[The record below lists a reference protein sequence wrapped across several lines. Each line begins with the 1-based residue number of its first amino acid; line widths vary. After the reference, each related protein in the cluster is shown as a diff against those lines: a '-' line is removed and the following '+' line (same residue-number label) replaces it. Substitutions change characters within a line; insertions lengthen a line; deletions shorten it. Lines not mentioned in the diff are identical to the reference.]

1 MNIQMTKVPMNKL
14 VVLMVAVV
22 LVTNPAVTTAQEPD
36 VPLTHDVTLVDL
48 GFESDDTV
56 QGVQVTRDYSL
67 QWPDAWEV
75 QPGNTFTLHF
85 SHSPVLDPYSTMTV
99 EFNGTRLTSVLL
111 TPENIDHS
119 TLQVALPENLFS
131 VGYNRLRL
139 DFWMGLEDWN
149 CLDFE
154 NPAVWTTVHNTS
166 TFHLSYTLSIP
177 EPNLADFPV
186 PFMDNSDLVKNHV
199 TFVLPDQPTPA
210 ELSAAVTI
218 SAKLGQLAAWRTV
231 YLHTLSE
238 TQARAPNAVMGDLI
252 LVGRADRLQML
263 GTVSPPF
270 VAWQDGRPVLVDN
283 NGGPLPPEAGVLW
296 EQLSPVDETAVM
308 LIVTGATDE
317 ATLTAAR
324 ALADEATYPRLVGQL
339 GIVLDVPEPPP
350 AGLVIGQVITLEE
363 LGYNDSTAWGTRE
376 QSIGYSIPLPMAWQ
390 IRSEGVFDLHFAH
403 SAIADPERSFL
414 NVLLNGTPVGNIRL
428 TPENAEDSHTPFRL
442 PARLFRLGDNSL
454 TVVSNMDFDEDH
466 RDEYYYDCLAPDPK
480 EAWLVV
486 YADSQLNLPGG
497 PTSVVLT
504 LGDYPQAFVGPANLT
519 DLAFIVPDLADSTIA
534 HVIVQI
540 AERLGHY
547 AEGEALAP
555 QVVAA
560 QDLASMSPPPKYQI
574 LVGRPTQNTT
584 ITWLNDVLPQPF
596 KPGTDEP
603 LPVESLAQIIPPQGT
618 VGYIQAVLSPED
630 RHPRLIVT
638 GTTDEGVLWASD
650 ALSDPDLVKVLDGD
664 LAIISAAGSVVSAEG
679 ATISAEDIIAT
690 AEVRPEEDRQPP
702 TPPIIEQPVPIT
714 RRSTDWI
721 KWLTIGLFAVTL
733 AILAAVIWPEAR
745 QRLKGRKSHGT

>member
-1 MNIQMTKVPMNKL
+1 
-14 VVLMVAVV
+14 
-22 LVTNPAVTTAQEPD
+22 
-36 VPLTHDVTLVDL
+36 
-48 GFESDDTV
+48 
-56 QGVQVTRDYSL
+56 
-67 QWPDAWEV
+67 
-75 QPGNTFTLHF
+75 
-85 SHSPVLDPYSTMTV
+85 
-99 EFNGTRLTSVLL
+99 
-111 TPENIDHS
+111 
-119 TLQVALPENLFS
+119 
-131 VGYNRLRL
+131 
-139 DFWMGLEDWN
+139 
-149 CLDFE
+149 
-154 NPAVWTTVHNTS
+154 
-166 TFHLSYTLSIP
+166 
-177 EPNLADFPV
+177 
-186 PFMDNSDLVKNHV
+186 
-199 TFVLPDQPTPA
+199 
-210 ELSAAVTI
+210 
-218 SAKLGQLAAWRTV
+218 
-231 YLHTLSE
+231 
-238 TQARAPNAVMGDLI
+238 
-252 LVGRADRLQML
+252 
-263 GTVSPPF
+263 
-270 VAWQDGRPVLVDN
+270 
-283 NGGPLPPEAGVLW
+283 
-296 EQLSPVDETAVM
+296 
-308 LIVTGATDE
+308 
-317 ATLTAAR
+317 
-324 ALADEATYPRLVGQL
+324 
-339 GIVLDVPEPPP
+339 
-350 AGLVIGQVITLEE
+350 
-363 LGYNDSTAWGTRE
+363 
-376 QSIGYSIPLPMAWQ
+376 LPMAWQ
-390 IRSEGVFDLHFAH
+390 IQSEATLDLHFAH

-454 TVVSNMDFDEDH
+454 AVVSDMDFDEAH

-519 DLAFIVPDLADSTIA
+519 DLAFIVPDIADSTIA

-555 QVVAA
+555 QVIAA
-560 QDLASMSPPPKYQI
+560 QDMASMSPPPKYQI
-574 LVGRPTQNTT
+574 LVGRPSQNMA
-584 ITWLNDVLPQPF
+584 IARLNDVLPQPF

-618 VGYIQAVLSPED
+618 VGYIQAVLSPEE

-650 ALSDPDLVKVLDGD
+650 ALSDPALVKVLDGD

-702 TPPIIEQPVPIT
+702 TPPMPIIEQPVPIT
-714 RRSTDWI
+714 GRSTDWI